1 MRYNGRTFLSTLAFA
16 ALQPFSLAGWIPSRQ
31 PKDVQQRDGGS
42 AQVTLPD
49 LGDLAKYVCPN
60 TNISGRQTSGLSPVS
75 SAQVHEILEMLK
87 AYERSTLAMVSGIA
101 VADGLNSAKA
111 APPDLAAPTPIPS
124 IQPVGNAEFEVS
136 SRPKPECST
145 SISTVIISVTST
157 TTATP
162 DPVTTTLTI
171 SADALPVPSTT
182 TDQGVPD
189 LLLTT
194 ALTDQQQV
202 EATTTLPAITPIP
215 SAAVTYKFNATS
227 QSNVAVYFGQ
237 TSATGAT
244 TLEAQCADPNT
255 DIVILSFVIQ
265 QLDGGAYPQLNFG
278 PACGG
283 QTPLMA
289 QQAPGLLYCPELASN
304 ITACQRGW
312 GKKVLLSI
320 GGDSSLIKFS
330 SDNAAKD
337 FAGMLWNLFGPPG
350 NVDPELRPFGMVE
363 VDGFDI
369 GTSSFSLS
377 LSSSLRFPFPQSKI
391 LCRRG
396 EGRSA
401 DAWWGGK

>member
-1 MRYNGRTFLSTLAFA
+1 MRYNGRTFLSTLTFA

-31 PKDVQQRDGGS
+31 PEDVQQRDGGS

-87 AYERSTLAMVSGIA
+87 AYERSTRAVVRGIA
-101 VADGLNSAKA
+101 VASGLNSARA
-111 APPDLAAPTPIPS
+111 APPDLIAPSPIPS
-124 IQPVGNAEFEVS
+124 IQPVGNAEFVIS
-136 SRPKPECST
+136 NRPKPEYST
-145 SISTVIISVTST
+145 SISTLTISVTST

-162 DPVTTTLTI
+162 DPVTTTITI
-171 SADALPVPSTT
+171 SADDLPVPGTT
-182 TDQGVPD
+182 TDQGIPD
-189 LLLTT
+189 LLTT
-194 ALTDQQQV
+194 AAPTDQQQAA
-202 EATTTLPAITPIP
+202 ATTALPAITPIP
-215 SAAVTYKFNATS
+215 SAAIAYKFNATS

-237 TSATGAT
+237 TPATGAT

-255 DIVILSFVIQ
+255 DIVVLSFVIQ
-265 QLDGGAYPQLNFG
+265 QLDGGPYPQLNFG
-278 PACGG
+278 PACGD

-312 GKKVLLSI
+312 GKKVMLSI
-320 GGDSSLIKFS
+320 GGNSSLIKFS
-330 SDNAAKD
+330 SDEAAKN
-337 FAGMLWNLFGPPG
+337 FAGVLWNLFGPSG

-369 GTSSFSLS
+369 GTSSLS
-377 LSSSLRFPFPQSKI
+377 LSPSSSLPFPLPPIQN
-391 LCRRG
+391 LV
-396 EGRSA
+396 
-401 DAWWGGK
+401 